1 MSLLADLSND
11 AAALAEQVS
20 SRIVSVRTANGGQS
34 SGFVWRTGLVVTADE
49 ALDGEDEVELLF
61 ADGKTAKATI
71 TGRDPSTDVT
81 LIKADTAEFGDWD
94 AATAKPAAF
103 ALVAGRGEGSLLAS
117 HASITEVGPAWR
129 SMRSGQIDARIA

>member
-1 MSLLADLSND
+1 MSLLVDLSND
-11 AAALAEQVS
+11 AAALADRVS
-20 SRIVSVRTANGGQS
+20 PRIVAVRTANGSQS

-71 TGRDPSTDVT
+71 IGRDPSTDVT

-94 AATAKPAAF
+94 AAEARPAAF
-103 ALVAGRGEGSLLAS
+103 ALRRSSSMTTVTCTTTSTS
-117 HASITEVGPAWR
+117 WR
-129 SMRSGQIDARIA
+129 CCWRCGQPSRPS